1 HRSPLHPLPSPLRP
15 SRRAAAGGPVPRS
28 LAPAP
33 PGVYSVVR
41 FRLEPEGEATRLV
54 IDHAAIPHEWE
65 EHIESGYPAF
75 YRDPLIEFFAGEC
88 EHLG

>member
-1 HRSPLHPLPSPLRP
+1 
-15 SRRAAAGGPVPRS
+15 
-28 LAPAP
+28 
-33 PGVYSVVR
+33 VVR